1 MQFASW
7 RRIAAGLLASGVVL
21 WGQTQVDLRTQ
32 SREVD
37 FSAAQSTKPAK
48 TGSSLPVACG
58 VGEAFFLTTAQ
69 PGSNWFLCTATNIWS
84 LQGGGGGSSGGTV
97 NNASDVRFLLTNTSS
112 NQLTLNGAMST
123 GNPAV
128 VFGSAT
134 AYKFTTPSTLTVSG
148 TPSTGTVRICFDP
161 NTGQLSLY
169 HNLAATITG
178 TGDLTGH
185 VFTGSSCPYAQLWA
199 PTMSSANVWDTLT
212 ESMDTRGSLFF
223 PVPDIA
229 GNAISITGGVIAVTG
244 LPTVC
249 NVSFGDGAN
258 SLAAATYGKAG
269 CANEYGSNFAI
280 TAIKCRTDNA
290 GHTTLNA
297 TNGAGTALL
306 TSAITC
312 GNTGDGV
319 AGTQSSTT
327 VISAGDLIEFTV
339 VADGASRDVM
349 VTMAG
354 IR

>member
-1 MQFASW
+1 
-7 RRIAAGLLASGVVL
+7 
-21 WGQTQVDLRTQ
+21 
-32 SREVD
+32 
-37 FSAAQSTKPAK
+37 
-48 TGSSLPVACG
+48 

-84 LQGGGGGSSGGTV
+84 LQGGGGSGGGSV
-97 NNASDVRFLLTNTSS
+97 NNASDMRFLLTNTSS
-112 NQLTLNGAMST
+112 TVLTLNGTMST

-128 VFGSAT
+128 VFGGTT
-134 AYKFTTPSTLTVSG
+134 AYKFTTPSTLTVSR
-148 TPSTGTVRICFDP
+148 TPSTGTVRVCFDP

-178 TGDLTGH
+178 TGDLAGH

-199 PTMSSANVWDTLT
+199 PTMTSANVWDTLT
-212 ESMDTRGSLFF
+212 ESMDTRGSQFF
-223 PVPDIA
+223 PVPYTP
-229 GNAISITGGVIAVTG
+229 GNAISITGGMIAVTG

-249 NVSFGDGAN
+249 NVSLGDGAN
-258 SLAAATYGKAG
+258 SLAAATYVKAG
-269 CANEYGSNFAI
+269 CANEYGSNFTI

-290 GHTTLNA
+290 GNTTLNA

-319 AGTQSSTT
+319 TGTQSSTT
-327 VISAGDLIEFTV
+327 LISAGDLIKFTIV
-339 VADGASRDVM
+339 SDGASKDVM
-349 VTMAG
+349 VTVAG

>member
-1 MQFASW
+1 VQFASW
-7 RRIAAGLLASGVVL
+7 RRIVAGLLASGVVL
-21 WGQTQVDLRTQ
+21 WSQTQVDLRTQ

-84 LQGGGGGSSGGTV
+84 LQGGGGSSGGTV

-112 NQLTLNGAMST
+112 TVLTLNGTMST

-128 VFGSAT
+128 VFGGTT
-134 AYKFTTPSTLTVSG
+134 AFKFTTPSTLTVSG
-148 TPSTGTVRICFDP
+148 TASTGTVRVCFDP

-178 TGDLTGH
+178 TGDLSSH

-199 PTMSSANVWDTLT
+199 PTMTNANAWDTLA

-223 PVPDIA
+223 PVPYAA

-249 NVSFGDGAN
+249 NISLGDGAN
-258 SLAAATYGKAG
+258 SLAAATYVKAG

-290 GHTTLNA
+290 GGHTTLTV

-312 GNTGDGV
+312 GSTGDGV
-319 AGTQSSTT
+319 AGTQSSTMI
-327 VISAGDLIEFTV
+327 ISAGDLIKFTV
-339 VADGASRDVM
+339 AADGTSKDVM
-349 VTMAG
+349 VTVAG
-354 IR
+354 SR